1 MISYRMQLQL
11 PHNGTLHV
19 TFSWKSAVQLITA
32 MAGKNR
38 FLGSVFW
45 GFKKTKIF
53 KIQKFSF
60 LGGF

>member
-1 MISYRMQLQL
+1 
-11 PHNGTLHV
+11 
-19 TFSWKSAVQLITA
+19 

-60 LGGF
+60 LGFLKSFFLIFTFLSQQDASLSCFSGKFD